1 MAADSIRGIV
11 KDVII
16 IAACVAV
23 IWIGL
28 TAYFGAQNPIYVVS
42 SGSMYPELAMHDII
56 VISGHMPFEDV
67 KIGDIIVFD
76 RPKDHDKVIVHRVVA
91 VVDDNPKTLRTKGDN
106 NQNSI
111 VGTDYPITK
120 EEYIGTVVHVIP
132 QVGFITKILQPP
144 INYIIIAVIIG
155 VMIIRQIVK
164 NKKKALMEQI
174 KTELEINDSRES
186 QSDERIDRLSNDA
199 EYIESKDF
207 TTQEKESTDKLDEEN
222 SKSGDIPEFFLD
234 KEKESE
240 ENKE

>member
-1 MAADSIRGIV
+1 MTTGSIKGIV

-16 IAACVAV
+16 VAVCVTV

-28 TAYFGAQNPIYVVS
+28 TTYFGAQNPFYVVS

-56 VISGHMPFEDV
+56 VISGHISFEDI

-91 VVDDNPKTLRTKGDN
+91 VVDDDPKTLRTKGDN

-111 VGTDYPITK
+111 VGTDYPITEK
-120 EEYIGTVVHVIP
+120 EYTGKVVYVIP

-155 VMIIRQIVK
+155 IMVIRQISK
-164 NKKKALMEQI
+164 NKKKALAKSVET
-174 KTELEINDSRES
+174 KSVLDDYNES
-186 QSDERIDRLSNDA
+186 QPDEIIDPPEDT
-199 EYIESKDF
+199 EYVEPKDF
-207 TTQEKESTDKLDEEN
+207 TRQESKPTENLDREKKEV
-222 SKSGDIPEFFLD
+222 DIPEFFSD
-234 KEKESE
+234 KEKEFE
-240 ENKE
+240 EKK

>member
-1 MAADSIRGIV
+1 LTTGSIRSIV

-16 IAACVAV
+16 VAVCVTV

-28 TAYFGAQNPIYVVS
+28 TSYFGAQNPFYVVS
-42 SGSMYPELAMHDII
+42 SGSMYPELLEYDII
-56 VISGHMPFEDV
+56 VISGHTSFEDV

-174 KTELEINDSRES
+174 KTELEINDSKES